1 MIPVQKKS
9 DITFLF
15 NFIPFNDNPMINL
28 LKKLTILACPIM
40 MVTILLVSCDSTPRY
55 EPTRDYKSIE
65 KALMTEFL
73 LAKDSSVIELDEGHF
88 IFKNSLILNSKKHI
102 TIRGKGMDKTVLSF
116 ILQEEGAEGIRIANC
131 ENIVLE
137 DFTVEDAVGDN
148 IKVTDTKGIT
158 FRRIKSAW
166 TGEISEENGAY
177 ALYPVICTDVLIEEC
192 EVMGASDAGV
202 YVGQSE
208 NVIIRNNKVYWN
220 VAGIESENSENVEI
234 YGNKSYNNTG
244 GILNFDLPG
253 LTRNGRNV
261 KVYDNEVYDN
271 NLFNFAP
278 KGNIVASVPP
288 GTGMII
294 MATRDVEVYNNQ
306 IRDNNTL
313 SIGIVSYELMS
324 ALSEEPEDEAHASS
338 AKRVEARHQED
349 KKYNPYPGKVY
360 VHDNEYSDYNLIP
373 NLDSDFA
380 KLFVLKFGMDK
391 PHVIWDGIQSPDY
404 LLAGGEVNPDYR
416 ICVQEDGIKT
426 AILDAANMFEGLET
440 NPASLNCSL

>member
-1 MIPVQKKS
+1 MNV
-9 DITFLF
+9 F
-15 NFIPFNDNPMINL
+15 N
-28 LKKLTILACPIM
+28 KLTIQVSLVLM
-40 MVTILLVSCDSTPRY
+40 GTIFLLSCDSTPRY
-55 EPTRDYKSIE
+55 EPVRDYKSME
-65 KALMTEFL
+65 KALMSQFL
-73 LAKDSSVIELDEGHF
+73 LAKDSSVIELEEGHF
-88 IFKNSLILNSKKHI
+88 IFKNSLILDSKKHI

-137 DFTVEDAVGDN
+137 DFTVEDAAGDN

-177 ALYPVICTDVLIEEC
+177 ALYPVICSDVLIEEC
-192 EVMGASDAGV
+192 EVLGASDAGV

-244 GILNFDLPG
+244 GILVFDLPG

-261 KVYDNEVYDN
+261 KVYDNEVYEN

-294 MATRDVEVYNNQ
+294 MATRDVEVYNNK

-313 SIGIVSYELMS
+313 SMGIVSYELMS
-324 ALSEEPEDEAHASS
+324 ALSEESEDEARASS
-338 AKRVEARHQED
+338 AKRVEARYEAD
-349 KKYNPYPGKVY
+349 ERYNPYPGKVY
-360 VHDNEYSDYNLIP
+360 VHNNEYSDYSMIP

-391 PHVIWDGIQSPDY
+391 PHVVWDGIQAPDY
-404 LLAGGEVNPDYR
+404 LLASGEINPDYR
-416 ICVQEDGIKT
+416 ICVQETGIKT
-426 AILDAANMFEGLET
+426 AILDAAHMFEGLES

>member
-1 MIPVQKKS
+1 MNVS
-9 DITFLF
+9 
-15 NFIPFNDNPMINL
+15 
-28 LKKLTILACPIM
+28 KKLTLITSLIVIVAILFA
-40 MVTILLVSCDSTPRY
+40 SCDSTPRY
-55 EPTRDYKSIE
+55 EPARAYKSIE
-65 KALMTEFL
+65 KALMTQFL
-73 LAKDSSVIELDEGHF
+73 LAKDSSVIELEEGHF
-88 IFKNSLILNSKKHI
+88 IFKNSLILDSKKHI
-102 TIRGKGMDKTVLSF
+102 TIRGRGMDKTVLSF
-116 ILQEEGAEGIRIANC
+116 ILQEEGAEGIRVANC

-137 DFTVEDAVGDN
+137 DFTIEDAAGDN

-166 TGEISEENGAY
+166 TGEISEDNGAY
-177 ALYPVICTDVLIEEC
+177 ALYPVICSDVLIEEC
-192 EVMGASDAGV
+192 EVLGASDAGV

-234 YGNKSYNNTG
+234 YGNKSYHNTG
-244 GILNFDLPG
+244 GILVFDLPG

-261 KVYDNEVYDN
+261 KVYDNEVYEN

-294 MATRDVEVYNNQ
+294 MATRDVEVYNNK
-306 IRDNNTL
+306 ISNNNTI
-313 SIGIVSYELMS
+313 SIGIVSYELMA
-324 ALSEEPEDEAHASS
+324 ALSEAPDEEGNTSS
-338 AKRVEARHQED
+338 AKRVEENPRKDER
-349 KKYNPYPGKVY
+349 YNPYPGKVY
-360 VHDNEYSDYNLIP
+360 VHNNEYAGYSMIP

-380 KLFVLKFGMDK
+380 KLFVLKFGLDK
-391 PHVIWDGIQSPDY
+391 PHVVWDGIQSPDY

-416 ICVQEDGIKT
+416 ICVQEEGIKT
-426 AILDAANMFEGLET
+426 AILDAANMFEGLES

>member
-1 MIPVQKKS
+1 MRNIS
-9 DITFLF
+9 
-15 NFIPFNDNPMINL
+15 
-28 LKKLTILACPIM
+28 KKLTSGVFLVWMFAILI
-40 MVTILLVSCDSTPRY
+40 ISCDSTPRY

-73 LAKDSSVIELDEGHF
+73 LAKDSAVIELDEGHF
-88 IFKNSLILNSKKHI
+88 IFKNILILDSKKHI

-166 TGEISEENGAY
+166 TGEISEDNGAY

-234 YGNKSYNNTG
+234 YGNESYNNTG
-244 GILNFDLPG
+244 GILVFDLPG

-261 KVYDNEVYDN
+261 KVYNNEVYDN

-294 MATRDVEVYNNQ
+294 MATRDVEIYNNK
-306 IRDNNTL
+306 ISDNNTL
-313 SIGIVSYELMS
+313 SMGIVSYELMS
-324 ALSEEPEDEAHASS
+324 ALSEAPDEGETRTSS
-338 AKRVEARHQED
+338 AKRVEERHQAD
-349 KKYNPYPGKVY
+349 DNYNPYPGKVY
-360 VHDNEYSDYNLIP
+360 VHDNEYSDYSMIP

-391 PHVIWDGIQSPDY
+391 PHVVWDGIQSPDY
-404 LLAGGEVNPDYR
+404 WLADGEVNPDYR
-416 ICVQEDGIKT
+416 ICVQEEGIKT